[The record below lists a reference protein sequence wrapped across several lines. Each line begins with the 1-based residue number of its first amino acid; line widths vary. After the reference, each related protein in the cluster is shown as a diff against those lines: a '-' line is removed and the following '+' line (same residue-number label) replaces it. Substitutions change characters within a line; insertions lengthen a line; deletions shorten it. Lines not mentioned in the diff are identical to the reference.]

1 MLGRPV
7 AKPRGNPA
15 CEGRLRRQG
24 SAEATVPGENREGPN
39 NERMSTVSSSRDEQG
54 RQKPLDKGTTEPA
67 KQVKPAGLEQSAE
80 PFLARDS
87 GKSDVA
93 VWEAVFEREN
103 LRTALKRVE
112 SNKGAAG
119 VDGMEV
125 KDLSGYL
132 RAHWLEVRE
141 ALESGKYRPSPVR
154 RVEIPKPDGGV
165 RQLGIPTVLDRLIQQ
180 AIAQVLT
187 PMFEAVFS
195 PHSYGFRPGRS
206 AHQAV
211 QKSQEYIQE
220 GYDWVVDIDLEKFF
234 DRVNHDMLM
243 ARVARM
249 VKDKRVLKLIRAY
262 LESGVMLNGV
272 VMETE
277 EGTPQGG
284 PLSPLLS
291 NIMLNDLDREL
302 EERGHKFV
310 RYADDCNIYVKT
322 QRAGERVL
330 ESVKKYLEKKLKLRV
345 NPKKSKVERAN
356 RVKFLGFSFFK
367 RKGEVLVR
375 IANRAKER
383 FMEKVRNLT
392 KRTRSGKLEDIVS
405 ELNRYLVGWIA
416 YYRLA
421 DTPSVYKELDEWIRR
436 RLRQMLWKRWKL
448 GPTRYRE
455 LVKLGVQP
463 ERAALGAAGKSPWHM
478 SLTPVINEA
487 LSNAY
492 WRNAGLESIA
502 ERYFKLR
509 YSY

>member
-1 MLGRPV
+1 M
-7 AKPRGNPA
+7 
-15 CEGRLRRQG
+15 
-24 SAEATVPGENREGPN
+24 
-39 NERMSTVSSSRDEQG
+39 SSSRDEQG

-119 VDGMEV
+119 MDGMEV

-132 RAHWLEVRE
+132 KAHWLEVRE

-187 PMFEAVFS
+187 PMFEVVFS

-243 ARVARM
+243 ARVARV

-291 NIMLNDLDREL
+291 NIMLNDLDKEL

-322 QRAGERVL
+322 QRAGERVM
-330 ESVKKYLEKKLKLRV
+330 ESVKKYLEKKLKLKV

-367 RKGEVLVR
+367 RKGEVLIR
-375 IANRAKER
+375 IASRTKER
-383 FMEKVRNLT
+383 FMEKMRNLT
-392 KRTRSGKLEDIVS
+392 RRTRSGKIEDIVS
-405 ELNRYLVGWIA
+405 EINRYTVGWIA

-421 DTPSVYKELDEWIRR
+421 DTPSVYEGTGRMDQTETEADALETLEAGTDTLPGIGETWGTTGTSRTWSRWEKSLAHVPNTRD
-436 RLRQMLWKRWKL
+436 KRS
-448 GPTRYRE
+448 
-455 LVKLGVQP
+455 P
-463 ERAALGAAGKSPWHM
+463 E
-478 SLTPVINEA
+478 
-487 LSNAY
+487 
-492 WRNAGLESIA
+492 
-502 ERYFKLR
+502 
-509 YSY
+509 